1 MNKGENKLLVA
12 KAELNYYPEHIYQE
26 EYKENKKNQNKSQNN
41 NRKDNKKNNKYK
53 ALIKLLCLFVAI
65 IVLSTSLYILFRYA
79 TITQIRM
86 EVTELER
93 QKVELEKSKLN
104 LLADLDGVK
113 SSLNISQ
120 DAIYKLGMSYPKEGQ
135 VIYLSLD
142 DTIDDTI
149 QSVSMSDKLNEV
161 LSMFSGL
168 F

>member
-26 EYKENKKNQNKSQNN
+26 EYKENKKNKN
-41 NRKDNKKNNKYK
+41 NKKNNKYK
-53 ALIKLLCLFVAI
+53 ALIKLLCLFIAI

-149 QSVSMSDKLNEV
+149 QSVSISDKLNEM
-161 LSMFSGL
+161 LGMFSGL

>member
-1 MNKGENKLLVA
+1 MNKGENKLLVT

-26 EYKENKKNQNKSQNN
+26 EYKVKKRNQDNSKKNIKNS
-41 NRKDNKKNNKYK
+41 KKNNKYK
-53 ALIKLLCLFVAI
+53 ALIKLLCLFIAI

-79 TITQIRM
+79 TITQVRM
-86 EVTELER
+86 EVTDLER
-93 QKVELEKSKLN
+93 QKIELEKSKLN

-135 VIYLSLD
+135 VIYLSLE

-149 QSVSMSDKLNEV
+149 QSVSISDKLNEV

>member
-26 EYKENKKNQNKSQNN
+26 EYKETNKKQKN
-41 NRKDNKKNNKYK
+41 NKKKNKYK
-53 ALIKLLCLFVAI
+53 ALIKLFCLFLAI

-93 QKVELEKSKLN
+93 QKIELEKSKLN

-113 SSLNISQ
+113 SSLNISE

-135 VIYLSLD
+135 VIYLSLED
-142 DTIDDTI
+142 SVDDTI
-149 QSVSMSDKLNEV
+149 QSLSISDKLNNV
-161 LSMFSGL
+161 LSMFLGL